1 MSSYRFYFHCL
12 SAMKLIKKSELTA
25 EGNCVWECTFRWIYS
40 PCIYPYTRWECN
52 FGGVYVPYV
61 HMCMWGKSYR
71 RRSMSLLLCSCAVF
85 RTLIHYHY
93 SLIIHKRPGL
103 IFYFRFY
110 HQGAPVW
117 CAFGI
122 SISAT
127 ILKCIHALGYFP
139 RALFLSV
146 LFLQLQLQAVYLWAV
161 LAKSDGWFQI
171 VVFWRGH

>member
-1 MSSYRFYFHCL
+1 
-12 SAMKLIKKSELTA
+12 MKLIKKKANLQLKGTVFE
-25 EGNCVWECTFRWIYS
+25 N
-40 PCIYPYTRWECN
+40 
-52 FGGVYVPYV
+52 VPFVEFIVLVFTPMLGENVILMEFMYLV
-61 HMCMWGKSYR
+61 FTCMRGKSYR
-71 RRSMSLLLCSCAVF
+71 RRSMSLLSCSCAVF

-103 IFYFRFY
+103 VFYFRFY

-127 ILKCIHALGYFP
+127 ILKCIHTLDDFP
-139 RALFLSV
+139 RALFLPV
-146 LFLQLQLQAVYLWAV
+146 LCLQLRLQAVYLWAV

-171 VVFWRGH
+171 VFFWRGH